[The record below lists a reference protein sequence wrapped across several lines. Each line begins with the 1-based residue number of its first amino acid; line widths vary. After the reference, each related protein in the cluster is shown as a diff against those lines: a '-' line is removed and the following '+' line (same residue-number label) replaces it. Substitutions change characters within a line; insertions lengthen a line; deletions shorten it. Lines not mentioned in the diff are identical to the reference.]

1 MTRRRAL
8 WLIVVVAVLAVAFYL
23 WGSSHT
29 PNGQPALVSLDP
41 RNIAT
46 FQQSFDAA
54 AADARL
60 VFLLSP
66 T

>member
-1 MTRRRAL
+1 MTPRRAL
-8 WLIVVVAVLAVAFYL
+8 WLIAVVAVLAVAFYL
-23 WGSSHT
+23 WGWSHT
-29 PNGQPALVSLDP
+29 PNGQPALVSLDT
-41 RNIAT
+41 RNEAT

>member
-8 WLIVVVAVLAVAFYL
+8 CLIVVVTLLAVAFYL

-29 PNGQPALVSLDP
+29 PTGQPPLVSLNP
-41 RNIAT
+41 RNVT
-46 FQQSFDAA
+46 NFQQSFDAA
-54 AADARL
+54 AADTRL
-60 VFLLSP
+60 VLLLSP

>member
-8 WLIVVVAVLAVAFYL
+8 WFVAVVTLLAVAFYL

-41 RNIAT
+41 WNIAN

-54 AADARL
+54 AADTRL
-60 VFLLSP
+60 VLLLSP